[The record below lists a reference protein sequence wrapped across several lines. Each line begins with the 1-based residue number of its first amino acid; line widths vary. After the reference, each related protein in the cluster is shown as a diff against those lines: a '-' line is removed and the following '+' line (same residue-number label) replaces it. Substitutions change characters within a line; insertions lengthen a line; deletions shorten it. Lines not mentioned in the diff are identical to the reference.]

1 MRSCR
6 TVIVTLLGLALALSA
21 QDDRGRGRISG
32 NVIDETGAAIQGAT
46 VLAESSGS
54 GTRIDGKTDKKGHFA
69 LMGLGTGAWRV
80 TASKDGFIAAGTE
93 IQVSQIKTNPP
104 VALTLKN
111 ASGLDALKADDAGR
125 ELLERGGGML
135 MAGRYDDALAAFEE
149 FARKYPDLYA
159 VRLNI
164 GAVHAE
170 RGDLDKA
177 EAEFRGVLD
186 KDARSPE
193 GLKAHKETALRAL
206 SGLGETA
213 LKRGDLA
220 AAQDNFRRILE
231 ISPED
236 QAAAYNVA
244 EIFFSNQRIDEAIA
258 YFEQAAR
265 IKKDWPRIYH
275 RLGLAYLNKGDLDR
289 AAENLKKFLD
299 LDPRNPEAA
308 NVAAALAAIEKAKG
322 EKRLPLPGED

>member
-6 TVIVTLLGLALALSA
+6 TVIVTLLGLALALAA

-32 NVIDETGAAIQGAT
+32 NVVDETGAAIQGAA
-46 VLAESSGS
+46 VVAESTGS

-69 LMGLGTGAWRV
+69 LMGLGTGAWRIS
-80 TASKDGFIAAGTE
+80 ASKDGFIAAGTE

-111 ASGLDALKADDAGR
+111 ASGLEALKADDAGR
-125 ELLERGGGML
+125 ELLERGGEML
-135 MAGRYDDALAAFEE
+135 KTGRYDDALAAFEE

-164 GAVHAE
+164 GAVYAE

-186 KDARSPE
+186 KDAGSPE
-193 GLKAHKETALRAL
+193 GLKAHKETAVRAL
-206 SGLGETA
+206 SGLGEAA

-220 AAQDNFRRILE
+220 AAQDHFRRILE

-244 EIFFSNQRIDEAIA
+244 EIFFSNQRIDEAIS

-275 RLGLAYLNKGDLDR
+275 RLGLAYLNKGDLDK
-289 AAENLKKFLD
+289 AAENLKKFIE
-299 LDPRNPEAA
+299 LDPSSPDAA
-308 NVAAALAAIEKAKG
+308 NVAAALAAIDKAKG
-322 EKRLPLPGED
+322 EKRLPMPGED

>member
-1 MRSCR
+1 MRPCR
-6 TVIVTLLGLALALSA
+6 TVILTLLGLALALSA

-32 NVIDETGAAIQGAT
+32 SVVDETGAAVQGAA
-46 VLAESSGS
+46 VVAESSGG

-80 TASKDGFIAAGTE
+80 TASKDGFIAAGAE

-104 VALTLKN
+104 VALTLKS

-125 ELLERGGGML
+125 ELLERGGEML
-135 MAGRYDDALAAFEE
+135 KAKRYDEALAAFEE

-164 GAVHAE
+164 GAVYAG
-170 RGDLDKA
+170 RGELDKA
-177 EAEFRGVLD
+177 EAEFRVVLD
-186 KDARSPE
+186 KDAGSPE

-206 SGLGETA
+206 SGLGEAA
-213 LKRGDLA
+213 LERGDLA
-220 AAQDNFRRILE
+220 AAQEHFRRILE

-244 EIFFSNQRIDEAIA
+244 EIFFSNQRIDEAIT

-265 IKKDWPRIYH
+265 IKKDWPKIYH
-275 RLGLAYLNKGDLDR
+275 RLGLAYLNKGDLDK
-289 AAENLKKFLD
+289 AAENLNKFLE
-299 LDPRNPEAA
+299 LDPGNPEAA
-308 NVAAALAAIEKAKG
+308 NVAAAVAAIEKTRG
-322 EKRLPLPGED
+322 GKRLPAPEED